1 MKILIVDDEV
11 HVAKVLADSVRLQ
24 GDEAFVAGGG
34 EEGLAL
40 LDQKRP
46 DAVFLDIVMPG
57 MGGIEVLRRIREV
70 YPALPVIVITG
81 HASTAEIEEVSG
93 PRAPQ
98 RGDKLIRW
106 EGTVAPPPPPPP
118 ASSAR
123 WPARAARLHSKR
135 SPGSSHPPRPPPGGA
150 PVRLSPFR
158 RPRFLA

>member
-11 HVAKVLADSVRLQ
+11 HVAMVLADSVRLQ
-24 GDEAFVAGGG
+24 GHEAFVAVGG

-81 HASTAEIEEVSG
+81 HASTAEIEE
-93 PRAPQ
+93 A
-98 RGDKLIRW
+98 K
-106 EGTVAPPPPPPP
+106 
-118 ASSAR
+118 
-123 WPARAARLHSKR
+123 RLGVTDCVQK
-135 SPGSSHPPRPPPGGA
+135 PFVLNQLTQALG
-150 PVRLSPFR
+150 RLS
-158 RPRFLA
+158 AETN

>member
-11 HVAKVLADSVRLQ
+11 HVATVLADSVRLQ
-24 GDEAFVAGGG
+24 GHEAFVAAGG

-81 HASTAEIEEVSG
+81 HASTAEIEE
-93 PRAPQ
+93 A
-98 RGDKLIRW
+98 K
-106 EGTVAPPPPPPP
+106 
-118 ASSAR
+118 
-123 WPARAARLHSKR
+123 RLGVTDCVQKPFVLNQLSQAL
-135 SPGSSHPPRPPPGGA
+135 G
-150 PVRLSPFR
+150 RLS
-158 RPRFLA
+158 AETN

>member
-24 GDEAFVAGGG
+24 GHEAFVAGGG

-81 HASTAEIEEVSG
+81 HASTAEIEE
-93 PRAPQ
+93 A
-98 RGDKLIRW
+98 K
-106 EGTVAPPPPPPP
+106 
-118 ASSAR
+118 
-123 WPARAARLHSKR
+123 RLGVTDCVQKPFVLNQLSQAL
-135 SPGSSHPPRPPPGGA
+135 G
-150 PVRLSPFR
+150 RLS
-158 RPRFLA
+158 AETN